1 MPQVYSQRIL
11 VVEDDDDTRSAVVD
25 VLSGLGFC
33 TDTAAT
39 ADAALSHP
47 CLADVEFILLDR
59 FLPDATAEEILPQ
72 LMKLAPGCSVIVLT
86 GHGDLESAV
95 ACQRL
100 GAFDYLVKPVD
111 LNALQDAFNRVRTA
125 RRSDSLKLQAARLA
139 AVGDAMT
146 GLSHECRNALQRAQ
160 ASLDLLT
167 DDLAANKNA
176 VRLVERIQSAQDD
189 LHRLYEDVKSYAA
202 PVRISLAR
210 CRIDAIVRQVWNEL
224 STQRNGHPVSLTE
237 SMTESMNAATT
248 EVVADANALRILFRN
263 LFDNALATRDDV
275 SIVVGYEDSIV
286 NNEPAL
292 LVKVS
297 DNGPGIRD
305 EVRDKA
311 FDEFFTTRTHGTG
324 LGLAICRR
332 IIEAHEGT
340 IELGERDAG
349 TEFRITLPR
358 D

>member
-1 MPQVYSQRIL
+1 MPQNYSQRIL

-25 VLSGLGFC
+25 VLAGLGFS
-33 TDTAAT
+33 TETAAT
-39 ADAALSHP
+39 ASAALSHP
-47 CLADVEFILLDR
+47 CLVNVECILLDR
-59 FLPDATAEEILPQ
+59 ILPDATAEEILPQ
-72 LMKLAPGCSVIVLT
+72 LMRLAPDCSVIVLT

-100 GAFDYLVKPVD
+100 GAVDYLLKPVGSD
-111 LNALQDAFNRVRTA
+111 ALQDAFRRVCTA

-167 DDLAANKNA
+167 DDLAENKHA
-176 VRLVERIQSAQDD
+176 VRLVERIQSAQGD
-189 LHRLYEDVKSYAA
+189 LHRMYEDVKSYAA
-202 PVRISLAR
+202 PLHISPAR
-210 CRIDAIVRQVWNEL
+210 CRVDVIARQVWNAL
-224 STQRNGHPVSLTE
+224 STQRSGHPVSLI
-237 SMTESMNAATT
+237 ESMNASTT
-248 EVVADANALRILFRN
+248 EIVADANALQTLFRN
-263 LFDNALATRDDV
+263 LFENAVAARDDV
-275 SIVVGYEDSIV
+275 SIKIGYEDSAM

-297 DNGPGIRD
+297 DNGPGIRG
-305 EVRDKA
+305 ELRGKV

-332 IIEAHEGT
+332 IIEAHEGA
-340 IELGERDAG
+340 IELGESDAG
-349 TEFRITLPR
+349 AEFSITIPR
-358 D
+358 A